1 MIMLRRIGLRSRLAG
16 AMAAVAIVSV
26 ALATFLA
33 NHGLQS
39 EIRRSAADR
48 LHTTASHLSEL
59 AADLQASGVSSS
71 MAAEELTHVAAF
83 EGLLVAVQNVDGRLV
98 SGSAT
103 LGGRNG
109 ASAAIVVQG
118 RMTGT
123 VTVAPTNRAAFEKAD
138 QSLHDRLNRQHVL
151 AGVLAGVLALGAALF
166 LSIPLTRPLR
176 RLTEGAH
183 RMERGELDVRV
194 TPKGGVELESL
205 ARALNQLAST
215 LELEEEL
222 RRDATA
228 DLAHE
233 LRTPV
238 TGLITRIEAAQ
249 DDVMTDPAAN
259 LEAMRGEA
267 LRLARL
273 TDDLAQLSDA
283 QKPGLMLDKQRVDL
297 AEIAAQRAD
306 AIERFFSENEIRFD
320 RDLDAATIE
329 GDSGRLEQ
337 MLDNLLSNAL
347 RYTDSGGQVALR
359 TFVDNGES
367 VLQVADTG
375 MGIAPD
381 EMDHVFDR
389 FWRSDKS
396 RARIHGGAGIGLA
409 IVYELVR
416 AHGGRIG
423 VQSALGEGTTF
434 TARFPTAHNG
444 GS

>member
-1 MIMLRRIGLRSRLAG
+1 MTILRRAGLRSRLAG
-16 AMAAVAIVSV
+16 AMAAVAVLSV
-26 ALATFLA
+26 ALATLSA

-39 EIRRSAADR
+39 EIRRSATYR
-48 LHTTASHLSEL
+48 LQSTAMHVSAL
-59 AADLQASGVSSS
+59 AADLQASGASNDAV
-71 MAAEELTHVAAF
+71 AKELRHVAAID
-83 EGLLVAVQNVDGRLV
+83 GLLIAIHDVDGRSV
-98 SGSAT
+98 AGSAA
-103 LGGRNG
+103 LGGRKG
-109 ASAAIVVQG
+109 ASAEIVVRG
-118 RMTGT
+118 RTTGT
-123 VTVAPTNRAAFEKAD
+123 VTVVPANRAAFEKAD
-138 QSLHDRLNRQHVL
+138 QALLDRLNRLHVL
-151 AGVLAGVLALGAALF
+151 AGVIAGVLALCAALL

-176 RLTEGAH
+176 RITEGAH

-194 TPKGGVELESL
+194 LPNGGAELESL

-249 DDVMTDPAAN
+249 DDVMADPAAN
-259 LEAMRGEA
+259 LAAMHGEA

-273 TDDLAQLSDA
+273 TDDLKQLSDA
-283 QKPGLMLDKQRVDL
+283 QKPGLLLKKQRVDL
-297 AEIAAQRAD
+297 AEIAAERAN
-306 AIERFFSENEIRFD
+306 AINHIFSDKNIEFD
-320 RDLDAATIE
+320 RDLDAAPMD
-329 GDSGRLEQ
+329 GDSARLGQ

-347 RYTDSGGQVALR
+347 RYTDSGGRVALL
-359 TFVDNGES
+359 TFAVGGES

-381 EMDHVFDR
+381 ELDHVFDR

-409 IVYELVR
+409 IVRELVR
-416 AHGGRIG
+416 AHDGRID
-423 VQSALGEGTTF
+423 VESALGEGTTF
-434 TARFPTAHNG
+434 TARFPAAQHG